1 MSTSWP
7 FCTSSRAPAG
17 VSATRYSSV
26 LISLATPIRT
36 ARGQYRVSGVRWDGM
51 AVALAAVAL
60 ALAPLPGVVTPSG
73 NIHCFY
79 VPAKPAHLLCDIH
92 QASYSVREQDACM
105 ARAGLD

>member
-1 MSTSWP
+1 MSTSCP

-36 ARGQYRVSGVRWDGM
+36 TRGQYRLLTETQQPSPRLAWM
-51 AVALAAVAL
+51 KLALLAAVLL
-60 ALAPLPGVVTPSG
+60 AAFAPAAQAAKTPLPGVITPSG

-79 VPAKPAHLLCDIH
+79 VPGPPGHLLCDI
-92 QASYSVREQDACM
+92 
-105 ARAGLD
+105 